1 MDKKMCA
8 IVQDLLVLYEDDVLA
23 EESKRLVEEH
33 ILECEECRKI
43 YESAGNLP
51 EIETIEEKSE
61 REQEAEAVAIMKKAA
76 RPKIS
81 LKKMCIIAVFL
92 IVFLIFDTIFGYAT
106 DTYGIADYL
115 RKVPVKNIKIEN
127 IYQLSNGDIY
137 CSFTTPEKLGENSDY
152 EVQKLIERN
161 TDDAD
166 LTYVEQLSFR
176 RRLWPTPYYQSAEYV
191 FETETIEIS
200 PETGKEYLYR
210 CPEIQITGKNR
221 KDKIVVWK
229 EGQKIEH
236 APREVEIKVM
246 KEYLKK
252 GELKRAFSL
261 ADESGVDIQKIIEEL
276 EKENAVAIID
286 CWAEKESSEIWTE
299 YTSPMGIYS
308 LNYQ

>member
-1 MDKKMCA
+1 MDKKICA

-23 EESKRLVEEH
+23 EESKKLVEEH
-33 ILECEECRKI
+33 LLGCEECRRI
-43 YESAGNLP
+43 YESARSMP
-51 EIETIEEKSE
+51 EIETVEEKSE

-81 LKKMCIIAVFL
+81 FKKMCIIAAFL
-92 IVFLIFDTIFGYAT
+92 IVFFIFDTIFGYAT

-115 RKVPVKNIKIEN
+115 RKVPVKNIKIEKV
-127 IYQLSNGDIY
+127 YQLSNGDIY
-137 CSFTTPEKLGENSDY
+137 CSFKTPEKLGENSDY

-161 TDDAD
+161 TGDAD

-176 RRLWPTPYYQSAEYV
+176 RRLRATPYYQSAEYV
-191 FETETIEIS
+191 FETEKVEIS
-200 PETGKEYLYR
+200 AETGKEYLYR

-221 KDKIVVWK
+221 KDKIVIWK

-236 APREVEIKVM
+236 APRKVEIKVM

-261 ADESGVDIQKIIEEL
+261 ADESGIDIQKIIEEL
-276 EKENAVAIID
+276 EKENSVATFE
-286 CWAEKESSEIWTE
+286 CWAEEDYSESLTE

-308 LNYQ
+308 LNYH